1 MIDQLIERGVR
12 YIAAFYLRVVK
23 YLGRDDVYYTTVIS
37 TNGLTQTPKNFIFSN
52 VMAGYQMVKHSL
64 SRDRKTYARID
75 IKQLKFVTKVVLK
88 TRLRYV
94 DSKEDGNFSNQ
105 VLLDRAESDMQN
117 YLVCLIRTMR
127 MGRYFPGFS
136 ILAVLPTNDIDKAIE
151 LINVGVTTTTPIRTL
166 YFYKLTGKT
175 KSFYYN

>member
-1 MIDQLIERGVR
+1 MIDKLLTKGVQ
-12 YIAAFYLRVVK
+12 YIADFYLKVVK
-23 YLGRDDVYYTTVIS
+23 YLGRDEVYYTTITS
-37 TNGLTQTPKNFIFSN
+37 TKGIAQTPKIFVFSN
-52 VMAGYQMVKHSL
+52 AMAGYQMVKRSL
-64 SRDRKTYARID
+64 SRDRKSYARID
-75 IKQLKFVTKVVLK
+75 IKQLKLVTKVVLK

-105 VLLDRAESDMQN
+105 VLLDRAESDVQN
-117 YLVCLIRTMR
+117 CLFCLIRTMR
-127 MGRYFPGFS
+127 KGRYFPGLS
-136 ILAVLPTNDIDKAIE
+136 ILTVLPTNDVSKAVE